1 MQKRAGVEASV
12 NQGEP
17 QLKPN
22 HLFLDQFGEPIWART
37 VKELREKVGGG
48 RVSTMYRDKK
58 DGSVVRCGYVIGR
71 RWFSRFAPVEVPA

>member
-1 MQKRAGVEASV
+1 M
-12 NQGEP
+12 
-17 QLKPN
+17 KPN
-22 HLFLDQFGEPIWART
+22 HLFLDQFGEART

-58 DGSVVRCGYVIGR
+58 DGSVVRCGYVIGQ

>member
-1 MQKRAGVEASV
+1 M
-12 NQGEP
+12 
-17 QLKPN
+17 KPN

-37 VKELREKVGGG
+37 VKELREQVGGG